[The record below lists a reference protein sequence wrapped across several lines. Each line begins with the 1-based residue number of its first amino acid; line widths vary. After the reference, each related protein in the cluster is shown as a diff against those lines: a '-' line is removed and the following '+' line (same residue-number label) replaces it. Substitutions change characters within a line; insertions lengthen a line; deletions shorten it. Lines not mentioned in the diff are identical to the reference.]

1 MTLQKAIRA
10 RQGTCAFG
18 YLKAYD
24 MLVCRILQ
32 NCKTVI
38 TDRLKKSTYN
48 FIRNHYYYPRFV
60 MAAVLWGVLKGLAP

>member
-24 MLVCRILQ
+24 MLVCRGMK
-32 NCKTVI
+32 NHKPVMRVR
-38 TDRLKKSTYN
+38 DDLKKEYCISYN
-48 FIRNHYYYPRFV
+48 
-60 MAAVLWGVLKGLAP
+60 